1 MNQWDALDYLKDS
14 RRQTIHSVASSA
26 WLVYDLLTTFDQEVT
41 YVWRSANSLPKY
53 LYFVS
58 RYVGIAGQ
66 LALASGQLPIFC
78 TGELLTSL
86 VLLSSMLLSI
96 ELSLMLRID
105 ALYGRSRQVR
115 LLLGIAFFIEV
126 ASAAAINGLLYPR
139 TFRELRPFP
148 PDWPVKGCF
157 YPTNVFLN
165 KLCWIPILS
174 FETLLF
180 CLNTAKCISYGPLD
194 DTPLIYR
201 LFRDGSAYFVIVFGE
216 YARLIVRSAST
227 SSGLLAIMIICTV
240 AQFTD
245 NGGLSTVAAVWISAV
260 LSYSGC
266 HLLLSIRRIAA
277 RRRHLD
283 LTLVSV
289 RVPDVYD
296 EDKSPIS
303 TDDPYPSPS
312 STTSPRVSLARPGE
326 SIELVPRRLLHAP
339 RDDEERTGSSE
350 SCSSKRR
357 RSESQS
363 DSVSTAWLEQWKP

>member
-1 MNQWDALDYLKDS
+1 
-14 RRQTIHSVASSA
+14 
-26 WLVYDLLTTFDQEVT
+26 
-41 YVWRSANSLPKY
+41 
-53 LYFVS
+53 
-58 RYVGIAGQ
+58 
-66 LALASGQLPIFC
+66 
-78 TGELLTSL
+78 
-86 VLLSSMLLSI
+86 MLLSI

-180 CLNTAKCISYGPLD
+180 CLNAAKCISYGPLD

-201 LFRDGSAYFVIVFGE
+201 LFRDGSAYFVIVF
-216 YARLIVRSAST
+216 
-227 SSGLLAIMIICTV
+227 AIMIICTV

-283 LTLVSV
+283 LTLISIH
-289 RVPDVYD
+289 VPDAYD

-303 TDDPYPSPS
+303 TDDPHSYPSPS
-312 STTSPRVSLARPGE
+312 SATPPRVSLARPGE